1 MADDVEGLHIHAPP
15 YLSWEVDVDQV
26 RLGPIRLPVSVISI
40 IPQQFHTIACLGAG
54 DAPYGLSAH
63 FTVVQPPFQ
72 AGNEL
77 LCGAMQKS

>member
-1 MADDVEGLHIHAPP
+1 MTLKGLHIHSAP

-40 IPQQFHTIACLGAG
+40 IPQQLHTIACLGAG
-54 DAPYGLSAH
+54 DTPYSLSAH
-63 FTVVQPPFQ
+63 LTVVQPPFQ

-77 LCGAMQKS
+77 LCGTMQKS